1 MPPSE
6 SLKLPL
12 FSEVLIA
19 HFTIWGR
26 GVEEEEGCLLELTT
40 TRFPGQRDMGFVEG
54 RRVRL
59 MVKDMVVTGFG
70 GFDFVILLF
79 HVFVQGKYSSH
90 SCFLQLRLYTCMS
103 DANCSTQI
111 KLHAFGD
118 YFMCLF

>member
-19 HFTIWGR
+19 HFTIWER
-26 GVEEEEGCLLELTT
+26 GVEEEGRLLELT

-54 RRVRL
+54 MRVRL

-79 HVFVQGKYSSH
+79 HVFVQGKYLSPL
-90 SCFLQLRLYTCMS
+90 FFFATKVVYLYE
-103 DANCSTQI
+103 
-111 KLHAFGD
+111 
-118 YFMCLF
+118 

>member
-26 GVEEEEGCLLELTT
+26 GVEEEGCLLELTT
-40 TRFPGQRDMGFVEG
+40 RLPGQRDMGFVEG

-79 HVFVQGKYSSH
+79 HVFVQAKYSSH
-90 SCFLQLRLYTCMS
+90 CCFLQLRLYTC
-103 DANCSTQI
+103 I
-111 KLHAFGD
+111 VV
-118 YFMCLF
+118 

>member
-1 MPPSE
+1 MPPSD

-19 HFTIWGR
+19 HFTIRGR
-26 GVEEEEGCLLELTT
+26 GVEEEEGLLELM
-40 TRFPGQRDMGFVEG
+40 TRFSGKRDVRFVEG

-59 MVKDMVVTGFG
+59 MVKDMVVIEFG

-79 HVFVQGKYSSH
+79 HVFVEGKFSPPTV
-90 SCFLQLRLYTCMS
+90 FLQLRLLTCMS